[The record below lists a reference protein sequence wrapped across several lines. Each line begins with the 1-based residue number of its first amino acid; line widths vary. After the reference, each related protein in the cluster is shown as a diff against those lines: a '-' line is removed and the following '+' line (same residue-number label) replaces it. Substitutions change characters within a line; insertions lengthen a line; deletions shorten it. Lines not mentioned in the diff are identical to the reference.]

1 MLCRSRLI
9 RSTVHPVSASLLADP
24 CFLPEAEFHEQ
35 PAALVQ
41 VGRSI
46 SQQLTNHAEAVNSGI
61 QSGSGLVISDLWL
74 QSRCVA
80 GRNIRRIGN
89 DHVGGMFDS
98 VEKVSGHQR
107 HAAGHVMP
115 VAIPV
120 RHRKRRHRYIGRDH
134 LR

>member
-1 MLCRSRLI
+1 MSPATSRQKRQSVTLPPEDGNTRDALQI
-9 RSTVHPVSASLLADP
+9 SPDPLNRPSGPASLLADP

-35 PAALVQ
+35 PAAVVQ

-61 QSGSGLVISDLWL
+61 QRGSGLVISNLRL
-74 QSRCVA
+74 KVRCLG

-98 VEKVSGHQR
+98 VEKVSGH
-107 HAAGHVMP
+107 
-115 VAIPV
+115 
-120 RHRKRRHRYIGRDH
+120 
-134 LR
+134 